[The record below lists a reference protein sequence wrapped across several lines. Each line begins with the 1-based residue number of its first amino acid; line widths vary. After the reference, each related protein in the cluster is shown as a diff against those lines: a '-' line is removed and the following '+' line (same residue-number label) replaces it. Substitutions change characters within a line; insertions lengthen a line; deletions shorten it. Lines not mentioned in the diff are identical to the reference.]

1 MRVQRCFF
9 SPALRLCLALCLTFS
24 VLFLNIVGDPIK
36 VYAGGDFDGRAG
48 AYSVSKNVVF
58 PTSTPVSGSATGT
71 IRQGTTTQSVV
82 LTISERSND
91 RYVCTV
97 DLDYSVGVALNG
109 AFDIDDTYSCS
120 VYLPDSLL
128 DYSLSTRDGAEVS
141 NFCSQGS
148 FQYYVSIGGREFT
161 FPAGTDL
168 RFVVDQ
174 LNGYSSVFVGCRV
187 SYICTVNSTID
198 FAPVLSTTWRGSYI
212 NFYAQ
217 DLGKSSSIGDVVGAV
232 NGVTDSQNQGNQIA
246 QEGNQIAQEGNNI
259 AQDTANTSHS
269 ILDKI
274 SDFFSGFF
282 DGIINALK
290 SLFIPDD
297 DFFSDFFTRLND
309 FFSEKLGAL
318 YTPID
323 LFIRLLQA
331 IQDASAGSAGIPFP
345 GIKWDGTYIIEP
357 QTVNLQSIADD
368 FDGLQ
373 DKIYFVTDV
382 IMVGAVIWLLQTKLR
397 GVLKG

>member
-1 MRVQRCFF
+1 M
-9 SPALRLCLALCLTFS
+9 ALCLTFS
-24 VLFLNIVGDPIK
+24 VLFLSTVADPIK
-36 VYAGGDFDGRAG
+36 VYAGGDFSGRVDSFNVG
-48 AYSVSKNVVF
+48 KNVVF
-58 PTSTPVSGSATGT
+58 PTSTPISGSATGT
-71 IRQGTTTQSVV
+71 IRQGTTTQSVSMFI
-82 LTISERSND
+82 TERSND
-91 RYVCTV
+91 RYVCTL
-97 DLDYSVGVALNG
+97 DLDYAVGVALSG
-109 AFDIDDTYSCS
+109 QFDLNDTYTCS
-120 VYLPDSLL
+120 VYMPDAGLN
-128 DYSLSTRDGAEVS
+128 YSISTRDGAEVS
-141 NFCSQGS
+141 NYVAQTT
-148 FQYYVSIGGREFT
+148 FQYFVSVGGKEYT

-168 RFVVDQ
+168 KFVVSE
-174 LNGYSSVFVGCRV
+174 LSGYASVFVGCRV
-187 SYICTVNSTID
+187 TYVCTINSTID
-198 FAPVLSTTWRGSYI
+198 FEPVLTTSWSGSYI

-246 QEGNQIAQEGNNI
+246 QEGNQIAQ
-259 AQDTANTSHS
+259 DTANTTHS
-269 ILDKI
+269 IFDKI

-297 DFFSDFFTRLND
+297 DFFSDFFTRLNN

-331 IQDASAGSAGIPFP
+331 IQNASSGNAGIPFP
-345 GIKWDGTYIIEP
+345 GLKWQDTYLIEP
-357 QTVNLQSIADD
+357 QTVNLQTIADD

-397 GVLKG
+397 EVLKG

>member
-1 MRVQRCFF
+1 M
-9 SPALRLCLALCLTFS
+9 ALCLTFS
-24 VLFLNIVGDPIK
+24 VLFLNTVGDPIK
-36 VYAGGDFDGRAG
+36 VYAGGDFAGRVDSFNVG
-48 AYSVSKNVVF
+48 KNVVF

-71 IRQGTTTQSVV
+71 IRQGTTTQSVS
-82 LTISERSND
+82 LFISEKSND
-91 RYVCTV
+91 RYVCSL
-97 DLDYSVGVALNG
+97 DLDYSVGVALSG
-109 AFDIDDTYSCS
+109 QFDLNDTYSCS
-120 VYLPDSLL
+120 IYMPDANLS
-128 DYSLSTRDGAEVS
+128 YTISTRDGAEVS
-141 NFCSQGS
+141 NYVTQTS
-148 FQYYVSIGGREFT
+148 FQYFVSIGGKEYT
-161 FPAGTDL
+161 FPSGTDL
-168 RFVVDQ
+168 RFVVSE
-174 LNGYSSVFVGCRV
+174 LSGYSSIFVGCRV
-187 SYICTVNSTID
+187 SYICTINSTID
-198 FAPVLSTTWRGSYI
+198 FEPILTTSWSGSYI
-212 NFYAQ
+212 NFYAK

-259 AQDTANTSHS
+259 AQDTSNTTHS
-269 ILDKI
+269 IFDKI

-323 LFIRLLQA
+323 LFVRLLQA
-331 IQDASAGSAGIPFP
+331 IQNASVGSAGIPFP
-345 GIKWDGTYIIEP
+345 GIEWDGTYIIEP

-382 IMVGAVIWLLQTKLR
+382 IMVGAVIWLLQSKLR
-397 GVLKG
+397 EVLKG

>member
-1 MRVQRCFF
+1 M
-9 SPALRLCLALCLTFS
+9 ALCLTFS
-24 VLFLNIVGDPIK
+24 VLFLSTVADPIK
-36 VYAGGDFDGRAG
+36 VYAGGDFAGRVG
-48 AYSVSKNVVF
+48 SFNVGKNVVF
-58 PTSTPVSGSATGT
+58 PTSTPISGSASGT
-71 IRQGTTTQSVV
+71 IRQGTTTQSVSMV
-82 LTISERSND
+82 ITERSND
-91 RYVCTV
+91 RYVCTL
-97 DLDYSVGVALNG
+97 DLDYAVGVALSG
-109 AFDIDDTYSCS
+109 QFDLNDTYTCS
-120 VYLPDSLL
+120 VYMPDANLN
-128 DYSLSTRDGAEVS
+128 YSISTRDGAEVS
-141 NFCSQGS
+141 NYVTQTT
-148 FQYYVSIGGREFT
+148 FQYFVSVGGKEYT

-168 RFVVDQ
+168 KFVVSE
-174 LNGYSSVFVGCRV
+174 LSGYASVFVGCRV
-187 SYICTVNSTID
+187 TYVCTINSTID
-198 FAPVLSTTWRGSYI
+198 FEPVLTTSWSGSYI

-232 NGVTDSQNQGNQIA
+232 NGVTDSQNQGNSIA

-259 AQDTANTSHS
+259 AQDTANTTHS
-269 ILDKI
+269 IFDKI
-274 SDFFSGFF
+274 SDFFAGFF

-297 DFFSDFFTRLND
+297 EFFSDFFTRLND

-331 IQDASAGSAGIPFP
+331 IQNATTGNAGIPFP
-345 GIKWDGTYIIEP
+345 GIEWDGTYIIEP

-397 GVLKG
+397 EVLKG

>member
-1 MRVQRCFF
+1 MFI
-9 SPALRLCLALCLTFS
+9 T
-24 VLFLNIVGDPIK
+24 
-36 VYAGGDFDGRAG
+36 
-48 AYSVSKNVVF
+48 
-58 PTSTPVSGSATGT
+58 
-71 IRQGTTTQSVV
+71 
-82 LTISERSND
+82 ERSND
-91 RYVCTV
+91 RYVCTL
-97 DLDYSVGVALNG
+97 DLDYAVGVALSG
-109 AFDIDDTYSCS
+109 QFDLNDTYTCS
-120 VYLPDSLL
+120 VYMPDANLN
-128 DYSLSTRDGAEVS
+128 YTISTRDGAEVS
-141 NFCSQGS
+141 NYVTQTT
-148 FQYYVSIGGREFT
+148 FQYFVSVGGKDYT

-168 RFVVDQ
+168 KFVVSE
-174 LNGYSSVFVGCRV
+174 LSGYASVFVGCRV
-187 SYICTVNSTID
+187 TYVCTINSTID
-198 FAPVLSTTWRGSYI
+198 FEPVLTTSWSGSYI

-232 NGVTDSQNQGNQIA
+232 NGVTDSQNQGNSIA

-331 IQDASAGSAGIPFP
+331 IQNAGAGEAGIPFP
-345 GIKWDGTYIIEP
+345 GLKWQDTYLIEP
-357 QTVNLQSIADD
+357 QTVNLQTIADD

-397 GVLKG
+397 EVLKG

>member
-1 MRVQRCFF
+1 M
-9 SPALRLCLALCLTFS
+9 ALCLIFS
-24 VLFLNIVGDPIK
+24 VLCLDIAVTPIRA
-36 VYAGGDFDGRAG
+36 YAGGDFSGR
-48 AYSVSKNVVF
+48 VSSFNVGKNVVF
-58 PTSTPVSGSATGT
+58 PTSTPITGNATGT
-71 IRQGTTTQSVV
+71 VRQGTTTQSVS
-82 LTISERSND
+82 LFISEKSND
-91 RYVCTV
+91 RYVCSL
-97 DLDYSVGVALNG
+97 DLDYTVGVALSG
-109 AFDIDDTYSCS
+109 QFDLNDTYSCS
-120 VYLPDSLL
+120 IYMPDANLN
-128 DYSLSTRDGAEVS
+128 YTISTRDGAEVS
-141 NFCSQGS
+141 NYVTQTS
-148 FQYYVSIGGREFT
+148 FQYFVSIGGKEYT
-161 FPAGTDL
+161 FPSGTDL
-168 RFVVDQ
+168 RFVVSE
-174 LNGYSSVFVGCRV
+174 LSGYSSIFVGCRV
-187 SYICTVNSTID
+187 SYICTINSTID
-198 FAPVLSTTWRGSYI
+198 FEPVLTTSWSGSYI

-246 QEGNQIAQEGNNI
+246 QEGNNIAQEGNNI

-331 IQDASAGSAGIPFP
+331 IQNASAGNAGIPFP
-345 GIKWDGTYIIEP
+345 GLKWQDTYLIEP
-357 QTVNLQSIADD
+357 QTVNLQTIADD

-373 DKIYFVTDV
+373 DKIYFVTDI

-397 GVLKG
+397 EVLKG

>member
-1 MRVQRCFF
+1 MF
-9 SPALRLCLALCLTFS
+9 CLIFS
-24 VLFLNIVGDPIK
+24 VLCLDIAVTPVK
-36 VYAGGDFDGRAG
+36 AYAGGDFSGRVDSFNVG
-48 AYSVSKNVVF
+48 KNVVF
-58 PTSTPVSGSATGT
+58 PTSTPISGSATGT
-71 IRQGTTTQSVV
+71 IRQGTTTQSVS
-82 LTISERSND
+82 LFISEKSND
-91 RYVCTV
+91 RYVCSL
-97 DLDYSVGVALNG
+97 DLDYAVGVALSG
-109 AFDIDDTYSCS
+109 QFDLNDTYSCS
-120 VYLPDSLL
+120 IYMPDANLS
-128 DYSLSTRDGAEVS
+128 YTISTRDGAEVS
-141 NFCSQGS
+141 NYVTQTS
-148 FQYYVSIGGREFT
+148 FQYFVSIGGKEYT
-161 FPAGTDL
+161 FPSGTDL
-168 RFVVDQ
+168 RFVVSE
-174 LNGYSSVFVGCRV
+174 LSGYSSIFVGCRV
-187 SYICTVNSTID
+187 SYICTINSTVD
-198 FAPVLSTTWRGSYI
+198 FEPVLTTSWSGSYV
-212 NFYAQ
+212 NFYAK

-246 QEGNQIAQEGNNI
+246 QEGNQIAQEGNQI
-259 AQDTANTSHS
+259 AQDTANTTHS
-269 ILDKI
+269 IFDKI

-297 DFFSDFFTRLND
+297 EFFSDFFTRLND

-331 IQDASAGSAGIPFP
+331 IQNASAGNAGIPFP
-345 GIKWDGTYIIEP
+345 GLKWQDTYLIEP

-397 GVLKG
+397 EVLKG

>member
-1 MRVQRCFF
+1 MRVQRCSFL
-9 SPALRLCLALCLTFS
+9 PVLRLCLVLCLTFS
-24 VLFLNIVGDPIK
+24 VLFLSIAGDPIK
-36 VYAGGDFDGRAG
+36 VYAGGDFDGRANS
-48 AYSVSKNVVF
+48 YSVSKNVVF

-71 IRQGTTTQSVV
+71 IRQGTTTESVN
-82 LTISERSND
+82 LFITEHSND

-109 AFDIDDTYSCS
+109 AFDIDDTYTCS
-120 VYLPDSLL
+120 IYMPDANLS
-128 DYSLSTRDGAEVS
+128 YTISTRDGADVS
-141 NFCSQGS
+141 NYVTQTT
-148 FQYYVSIGGREFT
+148 FQYFVSVGGKEYT

-168 RFVVDQ
+168 KFVV
-174 LNGYSSVFVGCRV
+174 LELSGYASVFVGCRV
-187 SYICTVNSTID
+187 SYVCTINSTVD
-198 FAPVLSTTWRGSYI
+198 FAPVLTTSWSGSYI

-246 QEGNQIAQEGNNI
+246 QEGNQIAQEGNQI
-259 AQDTANTSHS
+259 AQDTANTTHS
-269 ILDKI
+269 IFDKI
-274 SDFFSGFF
+274 SDFFAGFF

-297 DFFSDFFTRLND
+297 DFFSDFFTRLNN

-331 IQDASAGSAGIPFP
+331 IQNASAGSAGIPFP
-345 GIKWDGTYIIEP
+345 GIEWDGTYIIEP

-373 DKIYFVTDV
+373 DKIYFVTDI
-382 IMVGAVIWLLQTKLR
+382 IMVGAVIWLLQSKLR
-397 GVLKG
+397 EVLKG

>member
-1 MRVQRCFF
+1 M
-9 SPALRLCLALCLTFS
+9 ALCLTFS
-24 VLFLNIVGDPIK
+24 VLCLDIAVTPVK
-36 VYAGGDFDGRAG
+36 AYAGGDFSGRVNSFNVG
-48 AYSVSKNVVF
+48 KNVVF
-58 PTSTPVSGSATGT
+58 PTSTPISGSASGT
-71 IRQGTTTQSVV
+71 VRQGTTTQSVSLV
-82 LTISERSND
+82 ITERSND
-91 RYVCTV
+91 RYVCFL
-97 DLDYSVGVALNG
+97 DLDYSVGVALSG
-109 AFDIDDTYSCS
+109 QFDLNDTYLCS
-120 VYLPDSLL
+120 IYMPDANLS
-128 DYSLSTRDGAEVS
+128 YTISTRDGAEVS
-141 NFCSQGS
+141 NYVTQTS
-148 FQYYVSIGGREFT
+148 FQYFVSIGGKEYT
-161 FPAGTDL
+161 FPSGTDL
-168 RFVVDQ
+168 RFVVSE
-174 LNGYSSVFVGCRV
+174 LSGYSSIFVGCRV
-187 SYICTVNSTID
+187 SYICTINSTID
-198 FAPVLSTTWRGSYI
+198 FEPVLTTSWSGSYI

-246 QEGNQIAQEGNNI
+246 QEGNQIAQEGNDI

-309 FFSEKLGAL
+309 FFSDKLGAL

-331 IQDASAGSAGIPFP
+331 IQNASAGNAGIPFP
-345 GIKWDGTYIIEP
+345 GLKWQDTYLIEP
-357 QTVNLQSIADD
+357 QTVNLQTIVDD

-397 GVLKG
+397 EVLKG

>member
-1 MRVQRCFF
+1 
-9 SPALRLCLALCLTFS
+9 LALCLTFS
-24 VLFLNIVGDPIK
+24 VLFLSTVADPIK
-36 VYAGGDFDGRAG
+36 VYAGGDFSGRVDSFNVG
-48 AYSVSKNVVF
+48 KNVVF
-58 PTSTPVSGSATGT
+58 PTSTPISGSATGT
-71 IRQGTTTQSVV
+71 IRQGTTTQSVSMFI
-82 LTISERSND
+82 TERSND
-91 RYVCTV
+91 RYVCTL
-97 DLDYSVGVALNG
+97 DLDYAVGVALSG
-109 AFDIDDTYSCS
+109 QFDLNDTYTCS
-120 VYLPDSLL
+120 VYMPDAGLN
-128 DYSLSTRDGAEVS
+128 YSISTRDGAEVS
-141 NFCSQGS
+141 NYVAQTT
-148 FQYYVSIGGREFT
+148 FQYFVSVGGKEYT

-168 RFVVDQ
+168 KFVVSE
-174 LNGYSSVFVGCRV
+174 LSGYASVFVGCRV
-187 SYICTVNSTID
+187 TYVCTINSTID
-198 FAPVLSTTWRGSYI
+198 FEPVLTTSWSGSYI

-246 QEGNQIAQEGNNI
+246 QEGNQIAQEGNQI
-259 AQDTANTSHS
+259 AQDTANTTHS
-269 ILDKI
+269 IFDKI

-297 DFFSDFFTRLND
+297 DFFSDFFTRLNN

-331 IQDASAGSAGIPFP
+331 IQNASSGNAGIPFP
-345 GIKWDGTYIIEP
+345 GLKWQDTYLIEP
-357 QTVNLQSIADD
+357 QTVNLQTIADD

-397 GVLKG
+397 EVLKG